1 VAAARLASGGQQW
14 EDAFQGQSGAPEMG
28 QARVCRVSGAPMARA
43 LVVAVVVAALGGGS
57 FCHRVDAQTPVPFRA
72 VIDLVKVDVTVTD
85 GDRRFLTDLKRD
97 DFVVFED
104 NRPQAIT
111 FFEQTGVPLAV
122 SLVMDTS
129 ASMQDSLA
137 LAQES
142 AIGFVSA
149 LAPPDVASIIDF
161 DSRVQVRQ
169 AFTTDHDK
177 LDEAIRGTTA
187 GGATALYN
195 ALYIALRELD
205 KKVESDAPGDLRRRA
220 IVLLSDGADTSS
232 LLTFEEVLE
241 AAVRSGVAIYAIGLG
256 GGPSPSETDRNAQYR
271 LRRLA
276 RQTGGRAFFPI
287 QAKELLGVYR
297 EIRDEL
303 SKQYTLAYES
313 SNKRRDGQYRQI
325 AIRVTRQEAI
335 ARTRPG
341 YYAPTR

>member
-1 VAAARLASGGQQW
+1 
-14 EDAFQGQSGAPEMG
+14 MG

-72 VIDLVKVDVTVTD
+72 VVDLVKVDVTVTD

-142 AIGFVSA
+142 AIGFVDA
-149 LAPPDVASIIDF
+149 LAPPDVASVIDF

-169 AFTTDHDK
+169 AFTTDHAK
-177 LDEAIRGTTA
+177 LEEAIRGTTA

-271 LRRLA
+271 LRRLT
-276 RQTGGRAFFPI
+276 RQTGGRAFFSDAGQRAAGCLPGDPGRAV
-287 QAKELLGVYR
+287 QAVPRSPTSPATSGEMDSTVKSPSASPARKRSR
-297 EIRDEL
+297 ERD
-303 SKQYTLAYES
+303 
-313 SNKRRDGQYRQI
+313 RDTTPQP
-325 AIRVTRQEAI
+325 ASA
-335 ARTRPG
+335 A
-341 YYAPTR
+341 